1 VTAVPRTGAAALLWA
16 ASWGF
21 WLVLFAQQALDA
33 FVRDAPWIIW
43 LAYLLPLLIFL
54 PGMLRD
60 RLRSYVWLCFVVLL
74 YFVRLV
80 ERLFAEPGAL
90 PPIVGT
96 VAAVGLFTCAMFYV
110 RQRGPQLRGAAAPDP
125 GDTDG

>member
-1 VTAVPRTGAAALLWA
+1 MTAVPCTGAAARFRA

-33 FVRDAPWIIW
+33 FVRQAPWIIW
-43 LAYLLPLLIFL
+43 VAYLLPLLIFL

-96 VAAVGLFTCAMFYV
+96 IAAVGLFTCAMLYV
-110 RQRGPQLRGAAAPDP
+110 RKRGPQLRRAAAPAP

>member
-1 VTAVPRTGAAALLWA
+1 VTAVPRTGAAAGFWA

-21 WLVLFAQQALDA
+21 WLVLFGQQALDA

-43 LAYLLPLLIFL
+43 LAYLLPLLIFV

-60 RLRSYVWLCFVVLL
+60 RLRTYVWLCFVVLL

-80 ERLFAEPGAL
+80 LRLFAEPGAL
-90 PPIVGT
+90 PPIIGM
-96 VAAVGLFTCAMFYV
+96 VAVVGLFTCAMLYV
-110 RQRGPQLRGAAAPDP
+110 RQRGPQLRAATSDP
-125 GDTDG
+125 GDSDG